1 MYASGAEIKVGK
13 SPTEIFEPNNLIN

>member
-13 SPTEIFEPNNLIN
+13 SPTEIFEPNNFIN